1 MPTASV
7 LATVIA
13 FLTHLYKSIS
23 RSPLANPKGSMYSS
37 NLVSIVF
44 VIQSN
49 ELLGANALCMPL
61 EMSYNSPHWPFS
73 PSMLSSMMAFASSP
87 ALKTLGDI
95 KDTKGL
101 KLRALAFFCTA
112 AIKSGELTT

>member
-1 MPTASV
+1 MLTASV

-13 FLTHLYKSIS
+13 FLTHLYKSIPTS
-23 RSPLANPKGSMYSS
+23 VAARKGSKCSS
-37 NLVSIVF
+37 SFVSIVF
-44 VIQSN
+44 VIQSK

-61 EMSYNSPHWPFS
+61 EISCNSPHWPFS

-87 ALKTLGDI
+87 ASKILGDI
-95 KDTKGL
+95 KDTKGS
-101 KLRALAFFCTA
+101 KLRALAFFWTA